1 MHMAW
6 PIGVSMISFTL
17 KGFIDM
23 LLVGRLGIEE
33 LGAVGLASVMAW
45 NIIAFPMGMLRGQR
59 PLVSQ
64 YMGAGDRMGAFSY
77 GVHAFYLAM
86 VWGAVCFLISEPA
99 AAWVI
104 EITAS
109 DQMSLASRGYARD
122 YLETR
127 IAWAGTTLL
136 AIAVAEYLRS
146 TSRPRIGMAAD
157 LLAHPTNIALSWVLI
172 FGLFG
177 MPELGVRGAAVG
189 TGLSDLLALV
199 VMLYLVR
206 PRKPIPREAIV
217 YRWRRM
223 KRVLST
229 GVTAGVQFSIE
240 SGAFAIITVMIGS
253 LGTTALAVHQAAIQL
268 VHLSIMPAI
277 AVGDGGSTLVGRFM
291 GEKQFEHVE
300 RALRST
306 VKITSIFMAAMG
318 VVYLAF
324 GRELIS
330 IFFQVGDPD
339 YEAALSLGA
348 KVMIAAA
355 IWQVAD
361 SYQVSY
367 RFCLRAAGDH
377 HFVMY
382 TCIVCSWA
390 LSVPLAWVVVEV
402 LEGDLA
408 DVWMAWNLEIFLG
421 SLLFWWRWRSGAWRS
436 KRMVEDEPVVDE
448 TVHAEA
454 AVDEPK
460 RR

>member
-1 MHMAW
+1 
-6 PIGVSMISFTL
+6 MISFTL

-64 YMGAGDRMGAFSY
+64 YMGAGDRLSAFSY
-77 GVHAFYLAM
+77 GVHAFYLAA
-86 VWGAVCFLISEPA
+86 VWGAICFLISGPA

-104 EITAS
+104 EIAAS

-127 IAWAGTTLL
+127 VAWAGTTLL

-157 LLAHPTNIALSWVLI
+157 LLAHPTNIVLSWVLI

-189 TGLSDLLALV
+189 TGLSDLLALA

-206 PRKPIPREAIV
+206 PRKPMPREALV

-229 GVTAGVQFSIE
+229 GITAGVQFSIE
-240 SGAFAIITVMIGS
+240 SGAFAIITIMIGS

-277 AVGDGGSTLVGRFM
+277 AVGDGGSTLVGRYM
-291 GEKQFEHVE
+291 GEKKFEYVE

-306 VKITSIFMAAMG
+306 VKITSVFMAIMA
-318 VVYLAF
+318 VVYLLF
-324 GRELIS
+324 GRELTS

-339 YEAALSLGA
+339 YEAALTLGA

-355 IWQVAD
+355 IWQLAD

-382 TCIVCSWA
+382 TCILCSWV
-390 LSVPLAWVVVEV
+390 LSVPLAWAVVKVFD
-402 LEGDLA
+402 GDLA

-421 SLLFWWRWRSGAWRS
+421 AVLFWWRWRSGAWRN
-436 KRMVEDEPVVDE
+436 KRMVEDEPDIE
-448 TVHAEA
+448 KATGA
-454 AVDEPK
+454 ALAPVARESELDSN
-460 RR
+460 

>member
-1 MHMAW
+1 MAW

-23 LLVGRLGIEE
+23 LLVGRLGIEAF
-33 LGAVGLASVMAW
+33 GAVGLAAVMAW

-64 YMGAGDRMGAFSY
+64 YIGAGDRVGAFSY
-77 GVHAFYLAM
+77 GVHAFYLAA

-104 EITAS
+104 ELTAS
-109 DQMSLASRGYARD
+109 DQMSLASRAFARE

-127 IAWAGTTLL
+127 IAWAGSTLL

-157 LLAHPTNIALSWVLI
+157 LLAHPTNVVLSWVLI
-172 FGLFG
+172 FGLVG

-189 TGLSDLLALV
+189 TGLADLLALAI
-199 VMLYLVR
+199 MLYLVR

-217 YRWRRM
+217 YRWQRM

-240 SGAFAIITVMIGS
+240 SGAFAIITVMIGT

-268 VHLSIMPAI
+268 IHMSIMPAV

-291 GEKQFEHVE
+291 GEKKFEHVE

-306 VKITSIFMAAMG
+306 VVITSIFMAAMG

-330 IFFQVGDPD
+330 IFFQIDKPG
-339 YEAALSLGA
+339 YEEALTLGA
-348 KVMIAAA
+348 RVMVAAA
-355 IWQVAD
+355 IWQLAD

-382 TCIVCSWA
+382 TGILCSWV
-390 LSVPLAWVVVEV
+390 LSVPLAWAVVEIFD
-402 LEGDLA
+402 GDLA
-408 DVWMAWNLEIFLG
+408 DVWFAWNLEIFFG
-421 SLLFWWRWRSGAWRS
+421 AVLFWWRWRSGAWRN
-436 KRMVEDEPVVDE
+436 KRMVRDEP
-448 TVHAEA
+448 
-454 AVDEPK
+454 EPQQIPTTGSD
-460 RR
+460 